1 MGICPP
7 AGAREL
13 LSRCRAGEVGVL
25 VTFGLGSTDQL
36 GGLRLR
42 QKPGFLLVVDAVETA
57 LSRRADVVLPG
68 AFWMEDEGTFINPE
82 GRLQR
87 VAQALEPTGGSANW
101 EVVKV
106 LAEALGAEWQYE
118 SVDAVF
124 AELGPSA
131 GWDVKSYDE
140 LGPDGILLAEPAGLA
155 VLK

>member
-1 MGICPP
+1 MGLRPP

-13 LSRCRAGEVGVL
+13 LSRCRAGEVEVL
-25 VTFGLGSTDQL
+25 IALGLGSTGQPV
-36 GGLRLR
+36 GFRLQ

-57 LSRRADVVLPG
+57 LSRRADVVLSG

-87 VAQALEPTGGSANW
+87 VARALEPTGGNANW
-101 EVVKV
+101 EVAKV

-118 SVDAVF
+118 SVEAVF